1 MKTLEQYLDD
11 QLAGGRLYF
20 TKNEAMS
27 ALGITA
33 DAFKSASARLMK
45 KDRLISPWRGF
56 YLILRPEDRSSGAPD
71 PVLWIDLLMKYLK
84 LDYRISLLRAAAF
97 HGSSHQVA
105 MVIQVM
111 VSKQIRDFELGRHRI
126 QFIYLRP
133 SAFSKTNQPDWLQQ
147 LKSETGYAKV
157 AGIELTLLD
166 SARYFHKAG
175 GINSVAQVVHDL
187 GDKADVR
194 KLVKAADCYENSS
207 VRRLGYLL
215 QHFGHDKQAK
225 ALLPFVK
232 KAKSMKD
239 LDPSVTP
246 ISEDLPC
253 MSEPDSVWMLRVNT
267 SVEIDE

>member
-1 MKTLEQYLDD
+1 
-11 QLAGGRLYF
+11 
-20 TKNEAMS
+20 
-27 ALGITA
+27 
-33 DAFKSASARLMK
+33 
-45 KDRLISPWRGF
+45 
-56 YLILRPEDRSSGAPD
+56 
-71 PVLWIDLLMKYLK
+71 
-84 LDYRISLLRAAAF
+84 
-97 HGSSHQVA
+97 
-105 MVIQVM
+105 
-111 VSKQIRDFELGRHRI
+111 
-126 QFIYLRP
+126 
-133 SAFSKTNQPDWLQQ
+133 
-147 LKSETGYAKV
+147 
-157 AGIELTLLD
+157 LTLLD

>member
-1 MKTLEQYLDD
+1 
-11 QLAGGRLYF
+11 
-20 TKNEAMS
+20 
-27 ALGITA
+27 
-33 DAFKSASARLMK
+33 
-45 KDRLISPWRGF
+45 
-56 YLILRPEDRSSGAPD
+56 
-71 PVLWIDLLMKYLK
+71 
-84 LDYRISLLRAAAF
+84 
-97 HGSSHQVA
+97 